1 MPYLFDTGRFY
12 ECNASE
18 THTDHKKDKKKT
30 KMRTLRKDE
39 IEVRVASTQNN
50 VAQLLLYKTARTDA
64 AILDET
70 FGQFNWQCSYSEIK
84 GNLFCTISVR
94 DPNTNEWIS
103 KSDCGSESNI
113 EKEKGEASDAFKRS
127 GFRWGIGVELYSTPK
142 IKIPIEESDMYN
154 GRFCQSF
161 SLKDIQISPDHKITS
176 LTIQDRRGNVRYT
189 YNAQQ
194 PQQHQQ
200 QHQQQ
205 YQQPTPIQENAQG
218 FDFDFSQPI
227 RVAATAQKRK
237 TRYTNDEFISRLSE
251 EKQKYLNDPNK
262 LNKLKRFYEWWMAA
276 DTKCPNKTRVEAMNY
291 FDFETRLDKWMN
303 D

>member
-1 MPYLFDTGRFY
+1 
-12 ECNASE
+12 
-18 THTDHKKDKKKT
+18 
-30 KMRTLRKDE
+30 MRTLRKDE

-113 EKEKGEASDAFKRS
+113 EKEKGEASDAFKRAAFKF
-127 GFRWGIGVELYSTPK
+127 GVGVELYDTPR

-161 SLKDIQISPDHKITS
+161 SLKDIEISPDHKILS

-194 PQQHQQ
+194 PQQQY
-200 QHQQQ
+200 QQQ
-205 YQQPTPIQENAQG
+205 YQPTPIQENAQG
-218 FDFDFSQPI
+218 FDISQL
-227 RVAATAQKRK
+227 KRK
-237 TRYTNDEFISRLSE
+237 TRYTNDEFISRMSE
-251 EKQKYLNDPNK
+251 EKQKYLNDYNA
-262 LNKLKRFYEWWMAA
+262 LNKLKRFYDWWMAK
-276 DTKCPNKTRVEAMNY
+276 DTKYPNKTRVEAMNY
-291 FDFETRLDKWMN
+291 FDFEARLDKWMN

>member
-1 MPYLFDTGRFY
+1 
-12 ECNASE
+12 
-18 THTDHKKDKKKT
+18 
-30 KMRTLRKDE
+30 MRALRKDE

-70 FGQFNWQCSYSEIK
+70 FGQFNWQCSYTENK
-84 GNLFCTISVR
+84 GNLFCTISVK
-94 DPNTNEWIS
+94 DPNTNEWVS
-103 KSDCGSESNI
+103 KADCGSESNI
-113 EKEKGEASDAFKRS
+113 EKEKGEASDAFKRA
-127 GFRWGIGVELYSTPK
+127 GFRWGIGVELYSTPR
-142 IKIPIEESDMYN
+142 IKIPMEESDMFN

-194 PQQHQQ
+194 PQQY
-200 QHQQQ
+200 QQQ

-218 FDFDFSQPI
+218 FNFDFSQPI
-227 RVAATAQKRK
+227 RVAATAQPKRK

-251 EKQKYLNDPNK
+251 EKQKYINDLNK
-262 LNKLKRFYEWWMAA
+262 LNKLKRFYDWWMAA
-276 DTKCPNKTRVEAMNY
+276 DAKCPNKTRVEAMNY
-291 FDFETRLDKWMN
+291 FDFETRLENWMN
-303 D
+303 N

>member
-1 MPYLFDTGRFY
+1 
-12 ECNASE
+12 
-18 THTDHKKDKKKT
+18 
-30 KMRTLRKDE
+30 MRNLRKDE

-103 KSDCGSESNI
+103 KSDCGAESNI

-161 SLKDIQISPDHKITS
+161 SLKDIEISPDHKITS

-189 YNAQQ
+189 YNAQDN
-194 PQQHQQ
+194 
-200 QHQQQ
+200 
-205 YQQPTPIQENAQG
+205 TER
-218 FDFDFSQPI
+218 FDFSQP
-227 RVAATAQKRK
+227 KRK
-237 TRYTNDEFISRLSE
+237 TRYTNDEFISRMSE
-251 EKQKYLNDPNK
+251 EKQKYLNDYNA
-262 LNKLKRFYEWWMAA
+262 LNKLKRFYDWWMAT
-276 DTKCPNKTRVEAMNY
+276 DTKDPHKSRVEAMNY
-291 FDFETRLDKWMN
+291 FDFEQRIAEWLSK
-303 D
+303 

>member
-1 MPYLFDTGRFY
+1 MSTMRAKRIPT
-12 ECNASE
+12 
-18 THTDHKKDKKKT
+18 TKKDKKKT

-70 FGQFNWQCSYSEIK
+70 FGQFNWQCSYSENK

-127 GFRWGIGVELYSTPK
+127 GFRWGIGVELYSTPR

-154 GRFCQSF
+154 GRFCQAF
-161 SLKDIQISPDHKITS
+161 SLKDIEISPDHKIIS

-194 PQQHQQ
+194 PQQ
-200 QHQQQ
+200 
-205 YQQPTPIQENAQG
+205 YQQPTLIKENAE
-218 FDFDFSQPI
+218 PV
-227 RVAATAQKRK
+227 RVAATAQPKRK
-237 TRYTNDEFISRLSE
+237 TRYTNDEFIKRMSE
-251 EKQKYLNDPNK
+251 EKQKYLNDYNA
-262 LNKLKRFYEWWMAA
+262 LNKLKRFYDWWMAT

-291 FDFETRLDKWMN
+291 FDFEARLDKWMN

>member
-1 MPYLFDTGRFY
+1 
-12 ECNASE
+12 
-18 THTDHKKDKKKT
+18 
-30 KMRTLRKDE
+30 MRTLRKDE

-103 KSDCGSESNI
+103 KSDCGVESNI

-127 GFRWGIGVELYSTPK
+127 GFRWGVGRELYDAPK

-161 SLKDIQISPDHKITS
+161 SLKDIEISPDHKIIS

-194 PQQHQQ
+194 PQQY
-200 QHQQQ
+200 QQQ
-205 YQQPTPIQENAQG
+205 YQPTLIKENAQ
-218 FDFDFSQPI
+218 DNTERFDFSEPV
-227 RVAATAQKRK
+227 RVAATAQPKRK
-237 TRYTNDEFISRLSE
+237 TRYTNDEFISRMSE
-251 EKQKYLNDPNK
+251 EKQKYLNDYNA
-262 LNKLKRFYEWWMAA
+262 LNKLKKFYDWWMTA
-276 DTKCPNKTRVEAMNY
+276 DQKCPNKTRVEAMNY
-291 FDFETRLDKWMN
+291 FDFEARLDKWMN

>member
-1 MPYLFDTGRFY
+1 
-12 ECNASE
+12 
-18 THTDHKKDKKKT
+18 
-30 KMRTLRKDE
+30 MRNLRKDE

-103 KSDCGSESNI
+103 KSDCGAESNI
-113 EKEKGEASDAFKRS
+113 EKEKGEASDAFKRA
-127 GFRWGIGVELYSTPK
+127 GFKWGVGRELYDTPR

-154 GRFCQSF
+154 GRFCQTF
-161 SLKDIQISPDHKITS
+161 SLKDIEISPDPKITS
-176 LTIQDRRGNVRYT
+176 LSIQDRRGNVRYP

-194 PQQHQQ
+194 PQL
-200 QHQQQ
+200 
-205 YQQPTPIQENAQG
+205 IQENAQ
-218 FDFDFSQPI
+218 DNTERFDFSQPI
-227 RVAATAQKRK
+227 RVAATAQPKRK
-237 TRYTNDEFISRLSE
+237 TRYTNDEFIKRMSE
-251 EKQKYLNDPNK
+251 EKQKYLNDYNA
-262 LNKLKRFYEWWMAA
+262 LNKLKRFYDWWMAA

-303 D
+303 S

>member
-1 MPYLFDTGRFY
+1 
-12 ECNASE
+12 
-18 THTDHKKDKKKT
+18 
-30 KMRTLRKDE
+30 MRNLRKDE

-84 GNLFCTISVR
+84 GNLFCTISVK

-103 KSDCGSESNI
+103 KSDCGVESNI

-127 GFRWGIGVELYSTPK
+127 GFRWGVGVELYSTPR

-189 YNAQQ
+189 YNAQK
-194 PQQHQQ
+194 PQL
-200 QHQQQ
+200 
-205 YQQPTPIQENAQG
+205 IQENLQDNTER
-218 FDFDFSQPI
+218 FNFDFSEPV
-227 RVAATAQKRK
+227 RVAATAQPKRK
-237 TRYTNDEFISRLSE
+237 TRYTNDEFISRMSE
-251 EKQKYLNDPNK
+251 EKQKYLNDYNA
-262 LNKLKRFYEWWMAA
+262 LNKLKRFYDWWMAA
-276 DTKCPNKTRVEAMNY
+276 DTKFPNKSRVEAMNY
-291 FDFETRLDKWMN
+291 FDFEQRIADWLSK
-303 D
+303 

>member
-1 MPYLFDTGRFY
+1 MSTMRAKRIPT
-12 ECNASE
+12 
-18 THTDHKKDKKKT
+18 TKKIKKKT

-70 FGQFNWQCSYSEIK
+70 FGQFNWQCSYTENK
-84 GNLFCTISVR
+84 GNLFCTISVK

-113 EKEKGEASDAFKRS
+113 EKEKGEASDAFKRA

-142 IKIPIEESDMYN
+142 IKIPMEESDMYN

-189 YNAQQ
+189 FNAQQ
-194 PQQHQQ
+194 PQQ
-200 QHQQQ
+200 Q
-205 YQQPTPIQENAQG
+205 YQPTPIQENAQS
-218 FDFDFSQPI
+218 FDFSQPI
-227 RVAATAQKRK
+227 RVAATAQPKRK

-251 EKQKYLNDPNK
+251 EKQKYLNDLNK
-262 LNKLKRFYEWWMAA
+262 INKLKRFYDWWMAA

-303 D
+303 S

>member
-1 MPYLFDTGRFY
+1 
-12 ECNASE
+12 
-18 THTDHKKDKKKT
+18 
-30 KMRTLRKDE
+30 MRNLRKDE

-103 KSDCGSESNI
+103 KSDCGAESNI

-161 SLKDIQISPDHKITS
+161 SLKDIEISPDHKITS

-189 YNAQQ
+189 YNAQDN
-194 PQQHQQ
+194 
-200 QHQQQ
+200 
-205 YQQPTPIQENAQG
+205 TER
-218 FDFDFSQPI
+218 FDFSKPI
-227 RVAATAQKRK
+227 RVAATAQPKRK
-237 TRYTNDEFISRLSE
+237 TKYTNDEFIKRLGE
-251 EKQKYLNDPNK
+251 EKQKYLNDYNA
-262 LNKLKRFYEWWMAA
+262 LNKLKRFYDWWMAA
-276 DTKCPNKTRVEAMNY
+276 DTKCPNKSRVEAMNY
-291 FDFETRLDKWMN
+291 FDFEQRIAEWLSK
-303 D
+303 

>member
-1 MPYLFDTGRFY
+1 MRAKRIPT
-12 ECNASE
+12 
-18 THTDHKKDKKKT
+18 TKKIKKKT

-70 FGQFNWQCSYSEIK
+70 FGQFNWQCSYTENK
-84 GNLFCTISVR
+84 GNLFCTISVK

-113 EKEKGEASDAFKRS
+113 EKEKGEASDAFKRA

-142 IKIPIEESDMYN
+142 IKIPMEESDMYN

-189 YNAQQ
+189 FNAQQ
-194 PQQHQQ
+194 PQQ
-200 QHQQQ
+200 Q
-205 YQQPTPIQENAQG
+205 YQPTPIQENAQS
-218 FDFDFSQPI
+218 FDFSQPI
-227 RVAATAQKRK
+227 RVAATAQPKRK

-251 EKQKYLNDPNK
+251 EKQKYLNDLNK
-262 LNKLKRFYEWWMAA
+262 INKLKRFYDWWMAA

-303 D
+303 S

>member
-1 MPYLFDTGRFY
+1 MSKIKNEKNIKID
-12 ECNASE
+12 
-18 THTDHKKDKKKT
+18 
-30 KMRTLRKDE
+30 MRNLRKDE

-103 KSDCGSESNI
+103 KSDCGAESNI
-113 EKEKGEASDAFKRS
+113 EKEKGEASDAFKRA
-127 GFRWGIGVELYSTPK
+127 GFKWGVGRELYDTPR

-154 GRFCQSF
+154 GRFCQTF

-189 YNAQQ
+189 YNAQK
-194 PQQHQQ
+194 PQL
-200 QHQQQ
+200 
-205 YQQPTPIQENAQG
+205 IQENAQ
-218 FDFDFSQPI
+218 DNAERFDFSQPI
-227 RVAATAQKRK
+227 RVAATAQPKRK
-237 TRYTNDEFISRLSE
+237 TRYTNDEFNKRMGE
-251 EKQKYLNDPNK
+251 EKQKYLNDYNA
-262 LNKLKRFYEWWMAA
+262 LNKLKRFYDWWMAA
-276 DTKCPNKTRVEAMNY
+276 DTKYPNKTRVEAMNY
-291 FDFETRLDKWMN
+291 FDFETRIAEWLSK
-303 D
+303 

>member
-1 MPYLFDTGRFY
+1 M
-12 ECNASE
+12 SKI
-18 THTDHKKDKKKT
+18 KKEKNIKID
-30 KMRTLRKDE
+30 MRNLRKDE

-84 GNLFCTISVR
+84 GNLFCTISVK

-103 KSDCGSESNI
+103 KSDCGAESNI

-127 GFRWGIGVELYSTPK
+127 GFKWGVGVELYSTPR

-154 GRFCQSF
+154 GRFCQTF

-176 LTIQDRRGNVRYT
+176 LSIQDRRGNVRYT

-194 PQQHQQ
+194 PQL
-200 QHQQQ
+200 
-205 YQQPTPIQENAQG
+205 IQENAQYNTER
-218 FDFDFSQPI
+218 FDFSQPI
-227 RVAATAQKRK
+227 RVAATAQPKRK
-237 TRYTNDEFISRLSE
+237 TRYTNDEFIKRMSE
-251 EKQKYLNDPNK
+251 EKQKYLNDYNA
-262 LNKLKRFYEWWMAA
+262 LNKLKRFYDWWISP
-276 DTKCPNKTRVEAMNY
+276 DTKDPQKSRVEAMNY
-291 FDFETRLDKWMN
+291 FDFEKRIADWLSK
-303 D
+303 

>member
-1 MPYLFDTGRFY
+1 
-12 ECNASE
+12 
-18 THTDHKKDKKKT
+18 
-30 KMRTLRKDE
+30 MRNLRKDE

-103 KSDCGSESNI
+103 KSDCGAESNI

-161 SLKDIQISPDHKITS
+161 SLKDIEISPDHKITS

-189 YNAQQ
+189 YNTQQ
-194 PQQHQQ
+194 PQQY
-200 QHQQQ
+200 QQQ
-205 YQQPTPIQENAQG
+205 YQPQLIQENSQ
-218 FDFDFSQPI
+218 DNTERFDFSQP
-227 RVAATAQKRK
+227 KRK
-237 TRYTNDEFISRLSE
+237 TRYTNDEFISRMSE
-251 EKQKYLNDPNK
+251 EKQKYLNDYNA
-262 LNKLKRFYEWWMAA
+262 LNKLKRFYDWWMAA
-276 DTKCPNKTRVEAMNY
+276 DTKDPHKSRVEAMNY
-291 FDFETRLDKWMN
+291 FDFEQRIAEWLSK
-303 D
+303 

>member
-1 MPYLFDTGRFY
+1 MSTMRAKRIPT
-12 ECNASE
+12 
-18 THTDHKKDKKKT
+18 TKKIKKKT

-70 FGQFNWQCSYSEIK
+70 FGQFNWQCSYTENK

-94 DPNTNEWIS
+94 DPNTNEWVS
-103 KSDCGSESNI
+103 KSDCGAESNI
-113 EKEKGEASDAFKRS
+113 EKEKGEASDAFKRA
-127 GFRWGIGVELYSTPK
+127 GFRWGIGVELYSTPR
-142 IKIPIEESDMYN
+142 IKIPMEESDMYN

-194 PQQHQQ
+194 PQQ
-200 QHQQQ
+200 Q
-205 YQQPTPIQENAQG
+205 YQPTPIQENAQG
-218 FDFDFSQPI
+218 FDFSQPI
-227 RVAATAQKRK
+227 RVAATAQPKRK

-251 EKQKYLNDPNK
+251 EKQKYLNDLNK
-262 LNKLKRFYEWWMAA
+262 LNKLKRFYDWWMAA
-276 DTKCPNKTRVEAMNY
+276 DTKYPNKTRVEAMNY

-303 D
+303 S

>member
-1 MPYLFDTGRFY
+1 
-12 ECNASE
+12 
-18 THTDHKKDKKKT
+18 
-30 KMRTLRKDE
+30 MRNLRKDE

-103 KSDCGSESNI
+103 KSDCGAESNI

-127 GFRWGIGVELYSTPK
+127 GFRWGIGVELYGTPK

-154 GRFCQSF
+154 GRFCQTF
-161 SLKDIQISPDHKITS
+161 TLKDIQISPDHKITS
-176 LTIQDRRGNVRYT
+176 LSIQDRRGNVRYT

-194 PQQHQQ
+194 PQQ
-200 QHQQQ
+200 
-205 YQQPTPIQENAQG
+205 YQPQLIQENAQ
-218 FDFDFSQPI
+218 PN
-227 RVAATAQKRK
+227 RK
-237 TRYTNDEFISRLSE
+237 TKYTNDEFIKRMSE
-251 EKQKYLNDPNK
+251 EKQKYLNDYNA
-262 LNKLKRFYEWWMAA
+262 LNKLKRFYDWWMAA

-291 FDFETRLDKWMN
+291 FDFEQRIADWVSK
-303 D
+303 

>member
-1 MPYLFDTGRFY
+1 M
-12 ECNASE
+12 
-18 THTDHKKDKKKT
+18 KKNIKID
-30 KMRTLRKDE
+30 MRNLRKDE

-94 DPNTNEWIS
+94 DPNTNEWVS
-103 KSDCGSESNI
+103 KSDCGAESNI

-127 GFRWGIGVELYSTPK
+127 GARWGVGVELYSTPR

-154 GRFCQSF
+154 GRFCQTF

-194 PQQHQQ
+194 A
-200 QHQQQ
+200 QQ
-205 YQQPTPIQENAQG
+205 YQPQLIQENAQ
-218 FDFDFSQPI
+218 DNTERFDFSQPI
-227 RVAATAQKRK
+227 RVAATAQPKIK
-237 TRYTNDEFISRLSE
+237 TRYTNDEFIKRMSE
-251 EKQKYLNDPNK
+251 EKQKYLNDYNA
-262 LNKLKRFYEWWMAA
+262 LNKLKRFYDWWMAA
-276 DTKCPNKTRVEAMNY
+276 DTKYPNKTRVEAMNN
-291 FDFETRLDKWMN
+291 FDFEKRIAEWLSK
-303 D
+303 

>member
-1 MPYLFDTGRFY
+1 
-12 ECNASE
+12 
-18 THTDHKKDKKKT
+18 
-30 KMRTLRKDE
+30 MRILRKDE

-103 KSDCGSESNI
+103 KSDCGVESNI
-113 EKEKGEASDAFKRS
+113 EKEKGEASDAFKRA
-127 GFRWGIGVELYSTPK
+127 GFKFGVGVELYSTPR

-154 GRFCQSF
+154 GRFCQTF

-189 YNAQQ
+189 YNAQDN
-194 PQQHQQ
+194 
-200 QHQQQ
+200 
-205 YQQPTPIQENAQG
+205 TER
-218 FDFDFSQPI
+218 FDFSKPI
-227 RVAATAQKRK
+227 RVAATAQPKRK
-237 TRYTNDEFISRLSE
+237 TKYTNDEFISRMSE
-251 EKQKYLNDPNK
+251 EKQKYLNDSNA

-276 DTKCPNKTRVEAMNY
+276 DTKCPNKSRVEAMNY
-291 FDFETRLDKWMN
+291 FDFEQRIAEWLSK
-303 D
+303 

>member
-1 MPYLFDTGRFY
+1 
-12 ECNASE
+12 
-18 THTDHKKDKKKT
+18 
-30 KMRTLRKDE
+30 MRNLRKDE

-103 KSDCGSESNI
+103 KSDCGVESNI

-127 GFRWGIGVELYSTPK
+127 GFRWGIGVELYGTPK

-154 GRFCQSF
+154 GRFCQTF
-161 SLKDIQISPDHKITS
+161 SLKDTQISPDHKITS

-189 YNAQQ
+189 YNVQQ
-194 PQQHQQ
+194 PQQY
-200 QHQQQ
+200 QQQ
-205 YQQPTPIQENAQG
+205 YQPQLIQENAQ
-218 FDFDFSQPI
+218 P
-227 RVAATAQKRK
+227 KRK
-237 TRYTNDEFISRLSE
+237 TKYTNDEFISRMSE
-251 EKQKYLNDPNK
+251 EKQKYLNDYNA

-276 DTKCPNKTRVEAMNY
+276 DTKCPNKSRVEAMNY
-291 FDFETRLDKWMN
+291 FNFEERIADWLSK
-303 D
+303 